1 MQLVFFETNFIAQNR
16 VDQNSFLFHDV
27 KQSAKIILAGFLF
40 EFFADFFY
48 NKLTGSK

>member
-27 KQSAKIILAGFLF
+27 KQSAKIILAGFYLNF
-40 EFFADFFY
+40 LHTSFII
-48 NKLTGSK
+48 S